1 MKPSTRTKNELSR
14 VSAPNWQ
21 RDALVHNGGGCSNII
36 PYQLMLKTQCHKPTM
51 TWDGLQHHFMV
62 ILGMV

>member
-1 MKPSTRTKNELSR
+1 MNSAGLALRTGKETPLCTT
-14 VSAPNWQ
+14 
-21 RDALVHNGGGCSNII
+21 GGGCSNII

-62 ILGMV
+62 ILGIV